1 MIEIFENLRKGG
13 FGFRL
18 TSSSDQRVVQGG
30 VLRHPNPGLY
40 EEADTLDFSEFS
52 EAGDYLDEGDYTT
65 LVEAVKLTLKVE
77 RTKSDAKAERVAEA
91 DTKRRS
97 IEEED
102 EAFLSNPPSGGG
114 THRRKIKNVMV
125 VRREWRWFIAFYKQ
139 RGYRE
144 HLAPCTL
151 ETLRAVIRGDKSLR
165 YYKNSNRF
173 IID

>member
-13 FGFRL
+13 HGFRL
-18 TSSSDQRVVQGG
+18 TTSNDQRVVQGG
-30 VLRHPNPGLY
+30 TLRHPNPGLY
-40 EEADTLDFSEFS
+40 EEADTIDFSEFA
-52 EAGDYLDEGDYTT
+52 EAADYLSSDDYAA

-77 RTKSDAKAERVAEA
+77 RTKSDAKAEREAEA
-91 DTKRRS
+91 EAKRRL

-102 EAFLSNPPSGGG
+102 EAFLSSPPPGWG
-114 THRRKIKNVMV
+114 THRRRIKNVMV
-125 VRREWRWFIAFYKQ
+125 VYREYRWFIAFYKQ